1 MMLVEVCWSRMRCPW
16 IRLVRIEKPGI
27 LNDLYEDV
35 GRVGYTN
42 EVMILEE
49 KGTGKSE
56 VLVATKM

>member
-1 MMLVEVCWSRMRCPW
+1 
-16 IRLVRIEKPGI
+16 VRIEKPGI